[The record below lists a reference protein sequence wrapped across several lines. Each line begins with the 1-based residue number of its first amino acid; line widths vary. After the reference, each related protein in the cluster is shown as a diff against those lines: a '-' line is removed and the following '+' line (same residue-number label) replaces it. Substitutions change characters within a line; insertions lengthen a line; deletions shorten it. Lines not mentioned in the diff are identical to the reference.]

1 MCKNLLQ
8 STTSSMIESFG
19 YDYDTNTMY
28 VRFKSNPKP
37 IYVYPK
43 VPLEVFSDFA
53 VAQSKGSYFV
63 KNIRNNYNYYIL
75 A

>member
-8 STTSSMIESFG
+8 PTVSSMIESFG
-19 YDYDTNTMY
+19 YDYDTNTLY

-37 IYVYPK
+37 IYVYLN

>member
-1 MCKNLLQ
+1 MCKNLMQ
-8 STTSSMIESFG
+8 KTVSSMIDSYG

-28 VRFKSNPKP
+28 VRFTTNPKP
-37 IYVYPK
+37 IYVYSK

-53 VAQSKGSYFV
+53 VAQSKGSFFC
-63 KNIRNNYNYYIL
+63 KNIRNQYSYSIL